1 MYKRNSQTMNK
12 IWILSS
18 ILLLTACQQQGKAGD
33 SPETSD
39 TTVVATSQDANTT
52 ATGSTAPV
60 FQTMGKVVA
69 ARYADV
75 KFETVLPVTRV
86 MVRNGDRV
94 RQGQLLAVQD
104 SRRQEN
110 AVEQHQREI
119 EQARLQMQEVII
131 SQGYDPD
138 QMDRVPQRVRH
149 IAEVKSGLLIAQNK
163 LAAARDELNTTRVT
177 APFDGIVA
185 NVKAHAGQ
193 LAQTG
198 DVVCRVIS
206 PQQMEVEFRV
216 MESDLGRFPIGT
228 AISVVPVADEH
239 ALYDA
244 KVTEIN
250 PVVDEQGTVM
260 LRARVATPNSLFD
273 GMHVSV
279 NLKTPQP

>member
-1 MYKRNSQTMNK
+1 M
-12 IWILSS
+12 
-18 ILLLTACQQQGKAGD
+18 LLLTACQQQGKPGD
-33 SPETSD
+33 SPEAMD
-39 TTVVATSQDANTT
+39 TTVIAASQNSDMT
-52 ATGSTAPV
+52 ATGRPTDSTTQQST

-75 KFETVLPVTRV
+75 KFETTLPVVRV

-94 RQGQLLAVQD
+94 RQGQLLAE
-104 SRRQEN
+104 QEAYKHTN

-131 SQGYDPD
+131 SQGYDPE
-138 QMDRVPQRVRH
+138 QMDHVPQRVRH

-163 LAAARDELNTTRVT
+163 LAAARNELKTTRVT

-185 NVKAHAGQ
+185 NVTAHAGQ

-198 DVVCRVIS
+198 DVVCRIIS
-206 PQQMEVEFRV
+206 QQQMDVEFRV

-239 ALYDA
+239 AVYDA
-244 KVTEIN
+244 KVTEVN
-250 PVVDEQGTVM
+250 PVVDEQGTIM
-260 LRARVATPNSLFD
+260 LRARVAAPSSLFD

-279 NLKTPQP
+279 NPKTSQP

>member
-1 MYKRNSQTMNK
+1 MNK

-33 SPETSD
+33 SPEAND
-39 TTVVATSQDANTT
+39 TTVIATSQDADTT

-110 AVEQHQREI
+110 AVE
-119 EQARLQMQEVII
+119 QMQEVII

-260 LRARVATPNSLFD
+260 LRARVAAPNSLFD

-279 NLKTPQP
+279 NLKSPQP

>member
-1 MYKRNSQTMNK
+1 MNK
-12 IWILSS
+12 IWILSTV
-18 ILLLTACQQQGKAGD
+18 LLLTGCQQQGKPGD
-33 SPETSD
+33 SPEARD
-39 TTVVATSQDANTT
+39 TTVIAASQNSDMT
-52 ATGSTAPV
+52 ATGRPTDSTTQPST

-75 KFETVLPVTRV
+75 KFETTLPVVRV

-94 RQGQLLAVQD
+94 RQGQLLAE
-104 SRRQEN
+104 QEAYKHTN

-131 SQGYDPD
+131 SQGYDPE
-138 QMDRVPQRVRH
+138 QMDHVPQRVRH

-163 LAAARDELNTTRVT
+163 LAAARNELKTTRVT

-185 NVKAHAGQ
+185 NVTAHAGQ

-198 DVVCRVIS
+198 DVVCRIIS
-206 PQQMEVEFRV
+206 QQQMDVEFRV

-239 ALYDA
+239 AVYDA
-244 KVTEIN
+244 KVTEVN
-250 PVVDEQGTVM
+250 PVVDEQGTIM
-260 LRARVATPNSLFD
+260 LRARVAAPSSLFD

-279 NLKTPQP
+279 TPKTSQP

>member
-1 MYKRNSQTMNK
+1 MQKR
-12 IWILSS
+12 IWISLT
-18 ILLLTACQQQGKAGD
+18 IVLLLTACQQQSQPNDSQDTKA
-33 SPETSD
+33 SSD
-39 TTVVATSQDANTT
+39 TISQTVVSSHASD
-52 ATGSTAPV
+52 STPSSA

-75 KFETVLPVTRV
+75 KFEAVLPVVRV

-94 RQGQLLAVQD
+94 RQGQLLAEQD
-104 SRRQEN
+104 ARKQEN

-131 SQGYDPD
+131 SQGYDPE

-163 LAAARDELNTTRVT
+163 LAAARDELRTTRVT

-185 NVKAHAGQ
+185 NVTAHAGQ

-206 PQQMEVEFRV
+206 PQQMEVEFQV

-228 AISVVPVADEH
+228 DISVVPVADEH
-239 ALYDA
+239 TAYDA

-250 PVVDEQGTVM
+250 PVVNEQGTVM
-260 LRARVATPNSLFD
+260 LRARVAEPNSLFD